1 MRGRQDPPAAA
12 AILHD
17 ILVVRNEWFDEGQFM
32 ELFAIGQGLLEP
44 TAVKLVISTA
54 LV

>member
-1 MRGRQDPPAAA
+1 VRGQQDPLAAA
-12 AILHD
+12 TILRD
-17 ILVVRNEWFDEGQFM
+17 ILMVRNEWFDEGQFM

-44 TAVKLVISTA
+44 IAVKLVISTA